1 LTFEKNSLTLKGV
14 KLEEDLYEEILNLYR
29 FLYVLTSTLFVI
41 LRDKMSDYEKDLFL
55 KMREKLKKK
64 IEILETKCR

>member
-1 LTFEKNSLTLKGV
+1 LK
-14 KLEEDLYEEILNLYR
+14 EDLYEEILNLYR
-29 FLYVLTSTLFVI
+29 FLYALTSTLFVI